1 MLVAALFMHTK
12 AGKLDGEKDPFNITN
27 NKIFW

>member
-1 MLVAALFMHTK
+1 MLFDILFMHTK
-12 AGKLDGEKDPFNITN
+12 AGKLDGEKNPFNISN